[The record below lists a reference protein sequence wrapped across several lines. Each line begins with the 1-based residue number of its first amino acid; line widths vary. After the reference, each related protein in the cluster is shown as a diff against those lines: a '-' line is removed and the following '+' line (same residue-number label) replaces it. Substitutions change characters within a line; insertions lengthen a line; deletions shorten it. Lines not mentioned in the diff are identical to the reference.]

1 MARLQSAKFCA
12 VLVVSLLSLNLPAM
26 AQGQA
31 NIAVVNGGDAI
42 AAQQQPH
49 ESTAAASAGS
59 DKYQIERA
67 KVVARVESLRAKGV
81 GVAPYVQEIIRI
93 DEVYTHGGDAVAMI
107 GRLDSSVTEQEKAR
121 QDMQNVITS
130 HGQPAT
136 GAARANRSA
145 ASVAA
150 PAAADASV
158 ADYNG
163 SMDGFV
169 QQMVNS
175 FITKEVGQWVPR
187 RGPFMIERLR
197 IARRIHELEAKN
209 VRVDGLG
216 NLYRNMEDVVAAQDP
231 RRLSELSTD
240 IRYLQSQLGLSQLEG
255 SFHRPIGI

>member
-1 MARLQSAKFCA
+1 MASLQSARFYA
-12 VLVVSLLSLNLPAM
+12 VLLVSLLSLSLPAM
-26 AQGQA
+26 AQTEA
-31 NIAVVNGGDAI
+31 NVAVVNGGDAI

-49 ESTAAASAGS
+49 QLSALTTAAGI

-67 KVVARVESLRAKGV
+67 KVVARIESLRAKGV
-81 GVAPYVQEIIRI
+81 GVTPYVQEIIRA
-93 DEVYTHGGDAVAMI
+93 DDVYTHGGDAVSMI
-107 GRLDSSVTEQEKAR
+107 SRLDNSVTEQEKAR
-121 QDMQNVITS
+121 QDMQNIVAG
-130 HGQPAT
+130 HGQPAA
-136 GAARANRSA
+136 G
-145 ASVAA
+145 AA
-150 PAAADASV
+150 PAAHPATGASAADLSV

-187 RGPFMIERLR
+187 KGPFMIERLR

>member
-1 MARLQSAKFCA
+1 MASLQSAKTYA
-12 VLVVSLLSLNLPAM
+12 VLLVSLLGLNLPAM
-26 AQGQA
+26 AQTEA
-31 NIAVVNGGDAI
+31 NVAVVSGGDAI
-42 AAQQQPH
+42 ANQQQPH
-49 ESTAAASAGS
+49 QLSAMTTAAGI

-67 KVVARVESLRAKGV
+67 KVVSRIEALRAKGV

-93 DEVYTHGGDAVAMI
+93 DDVYTHGGDAVSMVS
-107 GRLDSSVTEQEKAR
+107 RLDNSVTEQEKAR
-121 QDMQNVITS
+121 QDMQNLVAGHS
-130 HGQPAT
+130 QPAV
-136 GAARANRSA
+136 A
-145 ASVAA
+145 AA
-150 PAAADASV
+150 PAARAAGARSDLSV

-175 FITKEVGQWVPR
+175 FVTKEVGQWVPR
-187 RGPFMIERLR
+187 KGPFMIERLR
-197 IARRIHELEAKN
+197 IARRIHELEGKN

-216 NLYRNMEDVVAAQDP
+216 NLYRNMEDVVATQDP